1 LPHLVIKHFN
11 TLWLVVVAALLLLL
25 AFNPTLVS
33 RESISQLLSQLG
45 TSALIVYILL
55 SLTRSLIM
63 IPSTP
68 FILAGAI
75 SFPETPILIFVIS
88 YIGIVVGTLLIY
100 SFPALG
106 NYDEYLEGKYPK
118 QIGVIKGKMQGRY
131 SFWIVIVWSF
141 FPLVPTDL
149 ICYVAGIAKM
159 SYKKLVAAV
168 VIGEW
173 PLVTFYVFAGVEL
186 GEWLRV

>member
-1 LPHLVIKHFN
+1 VIKHFN
-11 TLWLVVVAALLLLL
+11 TLWLAVVGVLLLLL
-25 AFNPTLVS
+25 ALNPALIS
-33 RESISQLLSQLG
+33 RESISELLGQLG

-55 SLTRSLIM
+55 SLTRALIM

-75 SFPETPILIFVIS
+75 SFPQMPILIFVIS
-88 YIGIVVGTLLIY
+88 YIGVVVGTLLIY
-100 SFPALG
+100 SFPSFG
-106 NYDEYLEGKYPK
+106 NYDEYLEAKYPK
-118 QIGVIKGKMQGRY
+118 QIGVIKEKMQGRY
-131 SFWIVIVWSF
+131 SFWIVIAWSF

-168 VIGEW
+168 VIGEL
-173 PLVTFYVFAGVEL
+173 PLVSLYVFVGVEL
-186 GEWLRV
+186 GEWFRV

>member
-1 LPHLVIKHFN
+1 VIKHFN

-33 RESISQLLSQLG
+33 RESISQLLGQLG
-45 TSALIVYILL
+45 TSALVVYILL
-55 SLTRSLIM
+55 SLTRALIM

-75 SFPETPILIFVIS
+75 SFPEMPILIFVIS
-88 YIGIVVGTLLIY
+88 YIGVVVGTLLIY
-100 SFPALG
+100 SFPAFG
-106 NYDEYLEGKYPK
+106 NYDEYLEAKYPK

-131 SFWIVIVWSF
+131 SFWIVIGWSF

-159 SYKKLVAAV
+159 SYKKLVSAV
-168 VIGEW
+168 VIGEL

>member
-1 LPHLVIKHFN
+1 MIKHFN
-11 TLWLVVVAALLLLL
+11 TLWLAVVAVLLLLL
-25 AFNPTLVS
+25 ALNPALIS
-33 RESISQLLSQLG
+33 RESIAALLGQLG

-55 SLTRSLIM
+55 SLTRALIM

-75 SFPETPILIFVIS
+75 SFPQMPVLIFVIS
-88 YIGIVVGTLLIY
+88 YIGVVVGTLLIY
-100 SFPALG
+100 SFPSFG
-106 NYDEYLEGKYPK
+106 NYDEYLEAKYPK
-118 QIGVIKGKMQGRY
+118 QIGVIKEKMQGRY
-131 SFWIVIVWSF
+131 SFWIVIGWSF

-168 VIGEW
+168 VIGEL
-173 PLVTFYVFAGVEL
+173 PLVTFYIFAGVEL